1 MPCQLAWKGVGG
13 AQDMLEILWT
23 KFGARGGPAMGE
35 RTTSGER
42 GCGERDVGAP
52 PSKFCP
58 PTHHLH
64 RDGSGGSGK
73 ARKRVWVTQD
83 ADEDFGNL
91 PN

>member
-1 MPCQLAWKGVGG
+1 MQ
-13 AQDMLEILWT
+13 ESLWT
-23 KFGARGGPAMGE
+23 KFGARGGPAMEE

-42 GCGERDVGAP
+42 GCGENDVGHP
-52 PSKFCP
+52 PRKFCP

-64 RDGSGGSGK
+64 RVGSGGSGK

-83 ADEDFGNL
+83 ADEIFGNL